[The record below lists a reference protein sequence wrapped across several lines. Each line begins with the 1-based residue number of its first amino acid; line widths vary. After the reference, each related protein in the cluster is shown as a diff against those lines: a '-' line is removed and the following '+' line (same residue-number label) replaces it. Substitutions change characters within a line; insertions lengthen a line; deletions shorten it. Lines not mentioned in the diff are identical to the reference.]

1 VPTENDETRFM
12 DPIRPTPLPARYE
25 MLGELGRGG
34 MGIVYKARDRETGEV
49 LAIKVLK
56 PEIAANPQVLERF
69 KNELLLAHKITHR
82 NVARL
87 YEFHRA
93 GDSVYVS
100 MEYVAGESLRAMLQR
115 EGKLPTARGIELARR
130 IADGLTEAHRQSIV
144 HRDLKPENIMIAPDG
159 DIKVMDFGISRSF
172 AEDVTMTGSIVGT
185 PAYMAPEQA
194 EGKTLDQRTDIY
206 AFGLIV
212 YEMLTGETAF
222 KGDTAMTVALKQIRE
237 YPTLPT
243 ALAPTV
249 PKPVEAAIMRC
260 LKKDPAER
268 FQTVEEAM
276 RALEGTAP
284 AISLAP
290 ARSDAP
296 KRKLPLPAIAAAAV
310 VLALAAGAWWW
321 LGRSSDSVRF
331 PIETFT
337 LGNGLRVALT
347 PDHAS
352 PTFTLAVA
360 YRAGFRRDTPAHPGL
375 SHLVQ
380 HALYEGSPNVARGE
394 YQELLSEA
402 GGNLDGTTN
411 QDVTLLWTTLPA
423 NQLDLAL
430 FLEADRMRDLA
441 LTPEGLD
448 AARRS
453 LLEERARNLGAGY
466 NLAGQRFPSLVF
478 DNFANQQTGY
488 ATVEQFNR
496 LTLDDVRKF
505 YQTYYTPSNAGVV
518 LVGDFDPAKARD
530 RVQHFFGDVPA
541 RPAPPDSDSREP
553 GRTAERRETI
563 VEPGVPALIVMA
575 WHAPS
580 TLDPDWMPVKRVGE
594 VLGGNSSARLNNALI
609 KTAGIAAQVNVSLD
623 SSAGPNALSVSVV
636 MSPGKD
642 PAQAISL
649 IDQEIETLGR
659 EGVPRNEMERNET
672 NALRRR
678 AFQLVTTTAR
688 AQTFAQFLVAYHR
701 IDAVNEWERAER
713 QISNDDVKRVT
724 SKYLKP
730 TARTIFTILPGAK
743 P

>member
-1 VPTENDETRFM
+1 ME
-12 DPIRPTPLPARYE
+12 PIRPTPLPERYE

-34 MGIVYKARDRETGEV
+34 MGIVYKAKDRETGEV

-87 YEFHRA
+87 YEFHRGA
-93 GDSVYVS
+93 DSVYVS
-100 MEYVAGESLRAMLQR
+100 MEYVAGESLRALLQR
-115 EGKLPTARGIELARR
+115 EGKLPTARCLELARR
-130 IADGLTEAHRQSIV
+130 IADGLAEAHRQSIV

-159 DIKVMDFGISRSF
+159 ELKVMDFGISKSF
-172 AEDVTMTGSIVGT
+172 AEDVTVTGSVVGT

-194 EGKTLDQRTDIY
+194 EGKNLDQRTDIY

-212 YEMLTGETAF
+212 YEMFTGETAF
-222 KGDTAMTVALKQIRE
+222 KGDTAMTVALKQVRE

-243 ALAPTV
+243 LLVPSV
-249 PKPVEAAIMRC
+249 PKHVEASIMRC
-260 LKKDPAER
+260 LRKDPAER
-268 FQTVEEAM
+268 FQTVAEVIPAM
-276 RALEGTAP
+276 EGASPAAAPPAAETA
-284 AISLAP
+284 
-290 ARSDAP
+290 
-296 KRKLPLPAIAAAAV
+296 KRRLPLSTIAAAAA
-310 VLALAAGAWWW
+310 VLAIAAGGWWW
-321 LGRSSDSVRF
+321 FGRSSDSVRF

-337 LGNGLRVALT
+337 LGNGLHVALS

-360 YRAGFRRDTPAHPGL
+360 YRAGLRRDTPTHPGL

-394 YQELLSEA
+394 YGELLSEA
-402 GGNLDGTTN
+402 GGNLDGATN
-411 QDVTLLWTTLPA
+411 QDVTLLWATLPA

-441 LTPEGLD
+441 LTQEGLE
-448 AARRS
+448 AARHS

-466 NLAGQRFPSLVF
+466 NLAGQRFPSLLF
-478 DNFANQQTGY
+478 DNFVNQQTGY
-488 ATVEQFNR
+488 TTIEQFNR

-505 YQTYYTPSNAGVV
+505 YQAYYTPSNAGLV
-518 LVGDFDPAKARD
+518 LVGDFDPAKARE
-530 RVQHFFGDVPA
+530 RVQHFFGGVPA

-563 VEPGVPALIVMA
+563 ADPGAPAPLIVMA
-575 WHAPS
+575 WQAPS
-580 TLDPDWMPVKRVGE
+580 TLDPDWMAVKRVGE
-594 VLGGNSSARLNNALI
+594 VLGGSSAARLNNALI

-623 SSAGPNALSVSVV
+623 SSAGPNALSVAVV

-642 PAQAISL
+642 PAQAIL
-649 IDQEIETLGR
+649 LVDQEIETVAR
-659 EGVPRNEMERNET
+659 EGVPKDEMERNET

-688 AQTFAQFLVAYHR
+688 AQTFAQFLVAYGR
-701 IDAVNEWERAER
+701 IDAVNEWERVER
-713 QISNDDVKRVT
+713 QISFDDVKRVT
-724 SKYLKP
+724 RKYLKP
-730 TARTIFTILPGAK
+730 TGRTIFTIIPGAK